1 LAWTGQR
8 RWQTNR
14 ARAGFGECLG
24 RGAQWQVAQL
34 PPAQPEQPPPEDVAV
49 RAPVWPEPVRVR
61 QADMSFLVS
70 PEAHLGQGG
79 VVVAVLETISSNWAP
94 HLLQQYS
101 YMGMD

>member
-1 LAWTGQR
+1 M
-8 RWQTNR
+8 
-14 ARAGFGECLG
+14 
-24 RGAQWQVAQL
+24 
-34 PPAQPEQPPPEDVAV
+34 PPAQPEHPPPPPEDVAV
-49 RAPVWPEPVRVR
+49 RAPVWPPPVRVR

-79 VVVAVLETISSNWAP
+79 VVVAVLETISSNCAP